1 MDIDILYILIWIY
14 RTELINCYLSKK
26 FYTGKS
32 LSLEE
37 LSFKENIIIHRQYSK
52 PGQPADTVYLT
63 YSTQRKSVLQS
74 TVKHK

>member
-37 LSFKENIIIHRQYSK
+37 LSFQGEYHYPQPYSK
-52 PGQPADTVYLT
+52 PGQPADTVYII
-63 YSTQRKSVLQS
+63 YSTQMKSVLQS